1 VDQARSVDYVIA
13 GAIMADIETSVVIS
27 AQTDDLQSGMEAAS
41 NAVQVATDAM
51 RAQLAGLGIAAQQ
64 AQSQINSATSQVG
77 SSIGA
82 LQSQAAGLAG
92 SVGDSLTPNSRTDGS
107 NAGQRA
113 GRPNPTASARMGA
126 GSASLSVWRG
136 ELQEQ
141 LLAEQ
146 SFFGQSKTEE
156 LAFWQDKL
164 ALTESGSTA
173 RFAVERNIYELEKQL
188 AVQAE
193 RDRLQEINA
202 DQKIAD
208 AKFANY
214 KAAINDQAALGQISA
229 TEQVRQEQDLLDLKW
244 SYDQAY
250 YEKKLDAAQGDVR
263 TQQKLIE
270 EQELAYEKYVG
281 QVQALDTKMAEA
293 NKRSWDDLVAPV
305 ERAIDTS
312 VTGII
317 LGTTTVQKALANL
330 AQSIIAEFVNSAV
343 KGVFGQ
349 IGNFLGA
356 GLLGG
361 GNQDFSGGVTGAG
374 EEILGG
380 GIAELGGGAASAG
393 IFGSLFKGI
402 GTLFGFE
409 HGGIVPSA
417 QGGWAVPSLGPGGV
431 LAQLHSNEMVLPA
444 NISQG
449 LQDLIATPAGANGG
463 SGGTP
468 VVVNFGV
475 SAMDSQD
482 VARFFRSNGG
492 ALVAAINNAMRNG
505 SMLRTS

>member
-1 VDQARSVDYVIA
+1 
-13 GAIMADIETSVVIS
+13 MADIETSVVIS

-41 NAVQVATDAM
+41 NSVQLATDAM
-51 RAQLAGLGIAAQQ
+51 RAQFAGLGAAAQQ
-64 AQSQINSATSQVG
+64 AQLQINTAAAQVG

-82 LQSQAAGLAG
+82 LQSKASGLAG
-92 SVGDSLTPNSRTDGS
+92 QIGDSLTPNSGDADSRNSGQGVARS
-107 NAGQRA
+107 NAA
-113 GRPNPTASARMGA
+113 APARSGA
-126 GSASLSVWRG
+126 GSDRLSAWRA

-146 SFFGQSKTEE
+146 SFFGQSKAEE

-164 ALTESGSTA
+164 ALTEAGSNA
-173 RFAVERNIYELEKQL
+173 RLAVERNIYELEKQL

-193 RDRLQEINA
+193 RDQLDQLKA
-202 DQKIAD
+202 DQKVAD
-208 AKFANY
+208 AKFGNY
-214 KAAINDQAALGQISA
+214 KAAIADEAALGQISA

-250 YEKKLDAAQGDVR
+250 YQKKLDAAQNDVR
-263 TQQKLIE
+263 TQQKIIE

-281 QVQALDTKMAEA
+281 EVQALDTKLAEA
-293 NKRSWDDLVAPV
+293 NKKAWDDLVAPV

-349 IGNFLGA
+349 IGNFFGASILGS
-356 GLLGG
+356 GG
-361 GNQDFSGGVTGAG
+361 GDQDFSGGLTGAG
-374 EEILGG
+374 EEVVGSGLAEGLGLSNLFGSHGIL
-380 GIAELGGGAASAG
+380 
-393 IFGSLFKGI
+393 GSLFKGI

-431 LAQLHSNEMVLPA
+431 FAQLHSNEMVLPA

-449 LQDLIATPAGANGG
+449 LQNLIAAPNGANA
-463 SGGTP
+463 SGGGGP

-482 VARFFRSNGG
+482 VARFFRSNGS
-492 ALVAAINNAMRNG
+492 ALVAAINTAMRNG

>member
-1 VDQARSVDYVIA
+1 MA
-13 GAIMADIETSVVIS
+13 GIETSVVIS
-27 AQTDDLQSGMEAAS
+27 AQTDGLQSGLEAAS
-41 NAVQVATDAM
+41 NSVQVATDAM
-51 RAQLAGLGIAAQQ
+51 RTQLAGLGSAALQ
-64 AQSQINSATSQVG
+64 AQSQISTAAAQVG

-82 LQSQAAGLAG
+82 W
-92 SVGDSLTPNSRTDGS
+92 
-107 NAGQRA
+107 RA
-113 GRPNPTASARMGA
+113 
-126 GSASLSVWRG
+126 

-146 SFFGQSKTEE
+146 SFFGQSKSEE

-164 ALTESGSTA
+164 ALTQAGSSA
-173 RFAVERNIYELEKQL
+173 RLAVERNIYELEKQL

-193 RDRLQEINA
+193 RDQLDQLKA
-202 DQKIAD
+202 DQKVTD

-214 KAAINDQAALGQISA
+214 KAAIDDQAALGQISA

-244 SYDQAY
+244 FYDQAY
-250 YEKKLDAAQGDVR
+250 YEKKLDAAQNDVR

-281 QVQALDTKMAEA
+281 DVQALDTKLAEA
-293 NKRSWDDLVAPV
+293 NRKAWDDLVAPV

-349 IGNFLGA
+349 IGSLFGA
-356 GLLGG
+356 SLLAGG
-361 GNQDFSGGVTGAG
+361 GGDRDFSGGLTGSG
-374 EEILGG
+374 EEVLGTGNAESSGFGSLFGSG
-380 GIAELGGGAASAG
+380 GIL
-393 IFGSLFKGI
+393 GSLFKGI

-409 HGGIVPSA
+409 GGGIVPSA

-449 LQDLIATPAGANGG
+449 LQNLIASPSAGNRG
-463 SGGTP
+463 SGAP

-482 VARFFRSNGG
+482 VARFFRSNGS

>member
-1 VDQARSVDYVIA
+1 
-13 GAIMADIETSVVIS
+13 MADIETSVVIS
-27 AQTDDLQSGMEAAS
+27 AQTDDLQSGMEVAS
-41 NAVQVATDAM
+41 KSVQVATDAM
-51 RAQLAGLGIAAQQ
+51 RAQFAGLGAAAQQ
-64 AQSQINSATSQVG
+64 AQSQINTAAAQVG

-82 LQSQAAGLAG
+82 LHSRAASLAG
-92 SVGDSLTPNSRTDGS
+92 SIGDSLTPNGGVADSGNFGQGVARS
-107 NAGQRA
+107 NAT
-113 GRPNPTASARMGA
+113 PPARSGA
-126 GSASLSVWRG
+126 GSDSVSAWRA

-146 SFFGQSKTEE
+146 SFFGQSKDEE

-164 ALTESGSTA
+164 VLTEAGSNA
-173 RFAVERNIYELEKQL
+173 RLAVERNIYELEKQL
-188 AVQAE
+188 AVQGE
-193 RDRLQEINA
+193 RDQLDQLKA
-202 DQKIAD
+202 DQKVAD

-214 KAAINDQAALGQISA
+214 KAAIDDEAVLGQISA
-229 TEQVRQEQDLLDLKW
+229 AEQVRQEQDLLDLKW

-250 YEKKLDAAQGDVR
+250 YERKLEAAQNDGR

-270 EQELAYEKYVG
+270 EQQLAYEKYVG
-281 QVQALDTKMAEA
+281 EVQALDAKLAEA
-293 NKRSWDDLVAPV
+293 NRKAWDDLVAPI

-330 AQSIIAEFVNSAV
+330 ARSIIAEFVNSAV

-349 IGNFLGA
+349 IGNFFGA
-356 GLLGG
+356 GLLAGG
-361 GNQDFSGGVTGAG
+361 GGGQDFSGGLAGAG
-374 EEILGG
+374 EEVVGG
-380 GIAELGGGAASAG
+380 GIADSLGLGSPG
-393 IFGSLFKGI
+393 ILGSLFKGI
-402 GTLFGFE
+402 GSLFGFE

-449 LQDLIATPAGANGG
+449 LQNLIAAPNGANA
-463 SGGTP
+463 SGGGAP

-482 VARFFRSNGG
+482 VARFFRSNGS

>member
-1 VDQARSVDYVIA
+1 
-13 GAIMADIETSVVIS
+13 MADIETSVVIS

-41 NAVQVATDAM
+41 NSVQVATDAM
-51 RAQLAGLGIAAQQ
+51 RVQFAGLGAAAQQ
-64 AQSQINSATSQVG
+64 AQSQINTAAAQVG

-82 LQSQAAGLAG
+82 LQSKASGLAG
-92 SVGDSLTPNSRTDGS
+92 QIGDSLTPNSGDADSRNSGQGVARS
-107 NAGQRA
+107 NA
-113 GRPNPTASARMGA
+113 TAPARGGA
-126 GSASLSVWRG
+126 GSDSLSAWRA

-146 SFFGQSKTEE
+146 SFFGQSKAEE

-164 ALTESGSTA
+164 ALTEAGSNA
-173 RFAVERNIYELEKQL
+173 RLAVERNIYELEKQL

-193 RDRLQEINA
+193 RDQLDQLKA
-202 DQKIAD
+202 DQKVAD

-214 KAAINDQAALGQISA
+214 KAAIADEAALGQISA

-250 YEKKLDAAQGDVR
+250 YEKKLDAAQNDVR
-263 TQQKLIE
+263 TQQKIIE

-281 QVQALDTKMAEA
+281 EVQALDTKLAEA
-293 NKRSWDDLVAPV
+293 NKKAWDDLVAPV

-349 IGNFLGA
+349 IGNFFGA
-356 GLLGG
+356 SILAGG
-361 GNQDFSGGVTGAG
+361 GGDQDFSGGLTDAG
-374 EEILGG
+374 EEVAGG
-380 GIAELGGGAASAG
+380 GLAGGTGLSLSGSGG
-393 IFGSLFKGI
+393 ILGSLFKGI

-417 QGGWAVPSLGPGGV
+417 QGGWAVPSLGPGGA

-449 LQDLIATPAGANGG
+449 LQNLIAAPNGANA
-463 SGGTP
+463 SGGGAP

-482 VARFFRSNGG
+482 VARFFRSNGS
-492 ALVAAINNAMRNG
+492 ALVTAINNAMRNG

>member
-1 VDQARSVDYVIA
+1 
-13 GAIMADIETSVVIS
+13 MADIETSVVIN
-27 AQTDDLQSGMEAAS
+27 AQTDDLQSGMEAATNS
-41 NAVQVATDAM
+41 VQAATDAM
-51 RAQLAGLGIAAQQ
+51 RTQLAGLGAAAQQ
-64 AQSQINSATSQVG
+64 AQSQISTAAAQVG

-82 LQSQAAGLAG
+82 LQSKAASLAG
-92 SVGDSLTPNSRTDGS
+92 SVGDGVIPTATVGNYSSAGAGVARRDG
-107 NAGQRA
+107 
-113 GRPNPTASARMGA
+113 ASARG
-126 GSASLSVWRG
+126 GSTDSLSAWRA

-146 SFFGQSKTEE
+146 SFFGQSKSEE
-156 LAFWQDKL
+156 LEFWQDKL
-164 ALTESGSTA
+164 ALTEAGSNA
-173 RFAVERNIYELEKQL
+173 RLAVDRNIYELEKQL
-188 AVQAE
+188 AVQGE
-193 RDRLQEINA
+193 RDQLDQLKA
-202 DQKIAD
+202 DQKVAD

-214 KAAINDQAALGQISA
+214 KAAIDDEAALGRISA
-229 TEQVRQEQDLLDLKW
+229 TEQVRQEQELLDLKW

-250 YEKKLDAAQGDVR
+250 YEKKLDAAQNDVR

-281 QVQALDTKMAEA
+281 EVQALDTKLAEA
-293 NKRSWDDLVAPV
+293 NKKAWDDLVAPV

-330 AQSIIAEFVNSAV
+330 AQSIVAEFVNSAV

-349 IGNFLGA
+349 IGNLFGA
-356 GLLGG
+356 SLLAGG
-361 GNQDFSGGVTGAG
+361 GDQDFSGGLTGAG
-374 EEILGG
+374 EEVLGG
-380 GIAELGGGAASAG
+380 RIADSLGLGSLLGSAG
-393 IFGSLFKGI
+393 ILGSLFKGI

-431 LAQLHSNEMVLPA
+431 FAQLHSNEMVLPA

-449 LQDLIATPAGANGG
+449 LQNLITTPNGANTSNGG
-463 SGGTP
+463 AP

-482 VARFFRSNGG
+482 VARFFRSNGST
-492 ALVAAINNAMRNG
+492 LVAAINNAMRNG

>member
-1 VDQARSVDYVIA
+1 
-13 GAIMADIETSVVIS
+13 MADIETSVVIS

-41 NAVQVATDAM
+41 NSVQVATDAM
-51 RAQLAGLGIAAQQ
+51 RAQFAGLGAAAQQ
-64 AQSQINSATSQVG
+64 AQSQINTAAAQVG

-82 LQSQAAGLAG
+82 LQSKAASLAG
-92 SVGDSLTPNSRTDGS
+92 QVGDSLTPNSGDADSRNSGRGVARS
-107 NAGQRA
+107 NA
-113 GRPNPTASARMGA
+113 TATARGGT
-126 GSASLSVWRG
+126 GSGSLSAWRA

-146 SFFGQSKTEE
+146 SFFGQSKAEE
-156 LAFWQDKL
+156 LSFWQDKL
-164 ALTESGSTA
+164 ALTEAGSNA
-173 RFAVERNIYELEKQL
+173 RLAVERNIYELEKQL

-193 RDRLQEINA
+193 RDQLDQLKA
-202 DQKIAD
+202 DQKVAD

-214 KAAINDQAALGQISA
+214 KAAINDEAALGQISA

-250 YEKKLDAAQGDVR
+250 YEKKLDAAQNDVR
-263 TQQKLIE
+263 TQQKIIE
-270 EQELAYEKYVG
+270 EQQLAYEKYVG
-281 QVQALDTKMAEA
+281 EVQALDTKLAEA
-293 NKRSWDDLVAPV
+293 NKKAWDDLVAPV

-343 KGVFGQ
+343 KGVFSQ

-356 GLLGG
+356 SVLGG
-361 GNQDFSGGVTGAG
+361 GGGDQDFSGGLTGAG
-374 EEILGG
+374 EQVVGSGLAEGLGLSSLFGSGGFLGG
-380 GIAELGGGAASAG
+380 
-393 IFGSLFKGI
+393 LFKGI

-444 NISQG
+444 NLSQG
-449 LQDLIATPAGANGG
+449 LQSLIAAPNGANT
-463 SGGTP
+463 SGGAP

-482 VARFFRSNGG
+482 VARFFRSNGS

>member
-1 VDQARSVDYVIA
+1 
-13 GAIMADIETSVVIS
+13 MADIETSVVIS

-41 NAVQVATDAM
+41 NSVQVATDAM
-51 RAQLAGLGIAAQQ
+51 RTQLAGLGAAAQQ
-64 AQSQINSATSQVG
+64 AQSQINTAAAQVG

-82 LQSQAAGLAG
+82 LQSKAASLAG
-92 SVGDSLTPNSRTDGS
+92 SIGNSLTPNGGVADSRDFAQPARSTATTPGRNGTS
-107 NAGQRA
+107 GNSVSAWRA
-113 GRPNPTASARMGA
+113 
-126 GSASLSVWRG
+126 

-146 SFFGQSKTEE
+146 SFFGQSKDEE

-164 ALTESGSTA
+164 ALTEAGSNA
-173 RFAVERNIYELEKQL
+173 RLAVERNIYELEKQL
-188 AVQAE
+188 AAQGE
-193 RDRLQEINA
+193 RDQLDQIKS
-202 DQKIAD
+202 DQKVAD

-214 KAAINDQAALGQISA
+214 KAAIDDEAALGQISA

-250 YEKKLDAAQGDVR
+250 YAKKLDAAQNDVR

-281 QVQALDTKMAEA
+281 EVQALDTKLAEA
-293 NKRSWDDLVAPV
+293 NRKAWDDLVAPI

-349 IGNFLGA
+349 IGNLFGA
-356 GLLGG
+356 NLLGG
-361 GNQDFSGGVTGAG
+361 GGGDQDFSGGLTGAG
-374 EEILGG
+374 
-380 GIAELGGGAASAG
+380 G
-393 IFGSLFKGI
+393 IFGSLFEGI
-402 GTLFGFE
+402 GALLGFE
-409 HGGIVPSA
+409 RGGIVPSA
-417 QGGWAVPSLGPGGV
+417 QGGWAVPSLGSGGV
-431 LAQLHSNEMVLPA
+431 LAQLHSSEMVLPA
-444 NISQG
+444 NISEG
-449 LQDLIATPAGANGG
+449 LQSLIAAPNGSNAS
-463 SGGTP
+463 SGGAP

-482 VARFFRSNGG
+482 VARFFRSNGS
-492 ALVAAINNAMRNG
+492 ALVAAINKAMRNG

>member
-1 VDQARSVDYVIA
+1 MA
-13 GAIMADIETSVVIS
+13 GIETSVVIS
-27 AQTDDLQSGMEAAS
+27 AQTDGLQSGLEAAS
-41 NAVQVATDAM
+41 NSVQVATDAM
-51 RAQLAGLGIAAQQ
+51 RTQLAGLGSAALQ
-64 AQSQINSATSQVG
+64 AQSQISTAAAQVG

-82 LQSQAAGLAG
+82 W
-92 SVGDSLTPNSRTDGS
+92 
-107 NAGQRA
+107 RA
-113 GRPNPTASARMGA
+113 
-126 GSASLSVWRG
+126 

-146 SFFGQSKTEE
+146 SFFGQSKSEE

-164 ALTESGSTA
+164 ALTQAGSSA
-173 RFAVERNIYELEKQL
+173 RLAVERNIYELEKQL

-193 RDRLQEINA
+193 RDQLDQLKA
-202 DQKIAD
+202 DQKVTD

-214 KAAINDQAALGQISA
+214 KAAIDDQAALGQISA

-250 YEKKLDAAQGDVR
+250 YEKKLDAAQNDVR

-281 QVQALDTKMAEA
+281 DVQALGAKLAAA
-293 NKRSWDDLVAPV
+293 NRKAWDDLVAPI

-330 AQSIIAEFVNSAV
+330 AHSIIAEFVNSAV

-349 IGNFLGA
+349 IGSLFGA

-361 GNQDFSGGVTGAG
+361 SGAQDFSGGLTGAG
-374 EEILGG
+374 EEVAGAGIAEGAGLAGLFGSGG
-380 GIAELGGGAASAG
+380 GIL
-393 IFGSLFKGI
+393 GSLFKGI
-402 GTLFGFE
+402 GTLFAFD

-449 LQDLIATPAGANGG
+449 LQNLIAAPNLGNS
-463 SGGTP
+463 SGGGAP

-482 VARFFRSNGG
+482 VARFFRSNGS

-505 SMLRTS
+505 TMLRTS

>member
-1 VDQARSVDYVIA
+1 MPA
-13 GAIMADIETSVVIS
+13 
-27 AQTDDLQSGMEAAS
+27 
-41 NAVQVATDAM
+41 
-51 RAQLAGLGIAAQQ
+51 
-64 AQSQINSATSQVG
+64 
-77 SSIGA
+77 
-82 LQSQAAGLAG
+82 
-92 SVGDSLTPNSRTDGS
+92 
-107 NAGQRA
+107 
-113 GRPNPTASARMGA
+113 
-126 GSASLSVWRG
+126 WR
-136 ELQEQ
+136 
-141 LLAEQ
+141 
-146 SFFGQSKTEE
+146 
-156 LAFWQDKL
+156 
-164 ALTESGSTA
+164 
-173 RFAVERNIYELEKQL
+173 VERNIYELEKQL

-193 RDRLQEINA
+193 RDQLDQLKA
-202 DQKIAD
+202 DQKVAD

-214 KAAINDQAALGQISA
+214 KAAIADEAALGQISA
-229 TEQVRQEQDLLDLKW
+229 TEQVRQEQDLLDLRW

-250 YEKKLDAAQGDVR
+250 YEKKLDAAQNDVR
-263 TQQKLIE
+263 TQQKIIE

-281 QVQALDTKMAEA
+281 EVQALDTKLAEA
-293 NKRSWDDLVAPV
+293 NKKACDDLVAPV

-349 IGNFLGA
+349 IGSLFDA
-356 GLLGG
+356 SLLGG
-361 GNQDFSGGVTGAG
+361 GGDQDFSGGLTDAG
-374 EEILGG
+374 
-380 GIAELGGGAASAG
+380 G

-402 GTLFGFE
+402 GALFGFE

-417 QGGWAVPSLGPGGV
+417 QGGWAVPSLGPAGV

-444 NISQG
+444 DISQG
-449 LQDLIATPAGANGG
+449 LQGLIATQNTGNSS

-482 VARFFRSNGG
+482 VARFFRSNGS
-492 ALVAAINNAMRNG
+492 ALVAAINNATRNG

>member
-1 VDQARSVDYVIA
+1 MS
-13 GAIMADIETSVVIS
+13 DIETSVVIS
-27 AQTDDLQSGMEAAS
+27 AQTDDLQSAMEAAS
-41 NAVQVATDAM
+41 NSVQAATDAM
-51 RAQLAGLGIAAQQ
+51 RAQFAGLGAAAQQ
-64 AQSQINSATSQVG
+64 AQSQINTAAAQVG

-82 LQSQAAGLAG
+82 LQSKAAGLAG
-92 SVGDSLTPNSRTDGS
+92 SVGDGMLPNAPSEDARSQQIVQS
-107 NAGQRA
+107 NAALSGRGGTGSDSVQAWRA
-113 GRPNPTASARMGA
+113 Q
-126 GSASLSVWRG
+126 
-136 ELQEQ
+136 LQEQ

-146 SFFGQSKTEE
+146 SFFGQSKDEE

-164 ALTESGSTA
+164 ALTEAGSNA
-173 RFAVERNIYELEKQL
+173 SLAVERNIYELEKQL
-188 AVQAE
+188 AVQSE
-193 RDRLQEINA
+193 RDQLDQVNA
-202 DQKIAD
+202 DQKVAD

-214 KAAINDQAALGQISA
+214 KAAIDGEAALGQISA
-229 TEQVRQEQDLLDLKW
+229 TEQVRQEQDLVDLKW

-250 YEKKLDAAQGDVR
+250 YEKKLDAAQNDVR

-281 QVQALDTKMAEA
+281 EVQALDSKLAEA
-293 NKRSWDDLVAPV
+293 NKKAWDDLVAPI

-349 IGNFLGA
+349 IGNLLGA
-356 GLLGG
+356 SLLGG
-361 GNQDFSGGVTGAG
+361 GGDEDFSGGLTGAG
-374 EEILGG
+374 EEVLGSGVATSLGLGSLFGSG
-380 GIAELGGGAASAG
+380 GIL
-393 IFGSLFKGI
+393 GSLFKGI
-402 GTLFGFE
+402 GALFGFE
-409 HGGIVPSA
+409 RGGIVPSA

-449 LQDLIATPAGANGG
+449 LQNLIAAPTGLNGG
-463 SGGTP
+463 GGAP

-475 SAMDSQD
+475 QAMDSQD
-482 VARFFRSNGG
+482 VSRFFRSNGS

>member
-1 VDQARSVDYVIA
+1 
-13 GAIMADIETSVVIS
+13 MADIETSVVIS

-41 NAVQVATDAM
+41 NSVQVATDAM
-51 RAQLAGLGIAAQQ
+51 RAQFAGLGAAAQQ
-64 AQSQINSATSQVG
+64 AQTQISGTAAQVG
-77 SSIGA
+77 SSISA
-82 LQSQAAGLAG
+82 LQSKAASLAG
-92 SVGDSLTPNSRTDGS
+92 SISDSLTPSGGVGDSPR
-107 NAGQRA
+107 NAGLGAERS
-113 GRPNPTASARMGA
+113 NPTALTRRSAA
-126 GSASLSVWRG
+126 SGSPSAWRG

-146 SFFGQSKTEE
+146 SFFGQSKAEE

-164 ALTESGSTA
+164 AFTEAGSSA

-193 RDRLQEINA
+193 RDQLDQLKA
-202 DQKIAD
+202 DQKVAD

-250 YEKKLDAAQGDVR
+250 YEKKLDAAQNDVR

-270 EQELAYEKYVG
+270 EQALAYEKYVG
-281 QVQALDTKMAEA
+281 EVQALDTKLAQA
-293 NKRSWDDLVAPV
+293 NKKAWDDLVAPI

-343 KGVFGQ
+343 KGVFSQ
-349 IGNFLGA
+349 IGNFFNASLIGGA
-356 GLLGG
+356 GSQ
-361 GNQDFSGGVTGAG
+361 QDFSGGLTGTG
-374 EEILGG
+374 EEVIGG
-380 GIAELGGGAASAG
+380 SIAESGG
-393 IFGSLFKGI
+393 FGSLFKGI
-402 GTLFGFE
+402 GALFGFE

-417 QGGWAVPSLGPGGV
+417 QGGWVVPSLGTGGV

-449 LQDLIATPAGANGG
+449 LQNLIGAPSGANA
-463 SGGTP
+463 SGGGAP

-482 VARFFRSNGG
+482 VTRFFRSNGS